1 MAFFEML
8 NNFYL
13 SQAATIIMVS
23 AFVLAGI
30 LLILYFILTFSKGRC
45 AALFP
50 ISFALLLN
58 GGLLY
63 MARAILQMES
73 FNDFFAWFPT
83 AMIALVY
90 LGAVAIL
97 IVMRD

>member
-30 LLILYFILTFSKGRC
+30 LLILYFILTFSKGC
-45 AALFP
+45 GSALFP